1 MYKRSISEPKVIIVC
16 DDQVA
21 AGRLPPS
28 APLWGPPPP
37 VPSRLPS
44 VQPSDTGALGCCC
57 SVAAT
62 TGLHLDTWIG
72 RGCAC
77 ATPVTNMLSMVS

>member
-1 MYKRSISEPKVIIVC
+1 MYRRQTSESEVISVC

-44 VQPSDTGALGCCC
+44 VQPSDTGAPDAAAQGQRQACVSMLAWA
-57 SVAAT
+57 VAVLVPQPSPT
-62 TGLHLDTWIG
+62 
-72 RGCAC
+72 C
-77 ATPVTNMLSMVS
+77 